1 MQCFQGF
8 YLNIIDN
15 FAVEQIF
22 YQPFMIEIKKFVF
35 NAFGVNGY
43 VLFDETG
50 ECILVDTACTS
61 SEEKVQLDSFIKG
74 RQLNPRLLI
83 NTHLHVDHVLGN
95 NYLCSK
101 YNIDSQS
108 HRDGLPLL
116 EMAPQ
121 YSAMFGFNIE
131 PVISPVG
138 FLEEGDIVRF
148 GKSALKVV
156 STPGHAAGSICLIS
170 DEDKFVITGDVLFA
184 NSVGRTDL
192 PTGDFELLKI
202 SIYQKLFTLPGDYRV
217 LPGHGPETSI
227 GHEKLNNPFL

>member
-8 YLNIIDN
+8 PLNIIDN
-15 FAVEQIF
+15 FAVKQIF
-22 YQPFMIEIKKFVF
+22 YQPFVMDIKKIVF

-50 ECILVDTACTS
+50 ESILIDTACAS
-61 SEEKVQLDSFIKG
+61 DNEKTILENFITNQG
-74 RQLNPRLLI
+74 LTLQMLI

-95 NYLCSK
+95 NYLCDK
-101 YNIDSQS
+101 YNIDYRA

-131 PVISPVG
+131 PVISPAG

-148 GKSALKVV
+148 GKSALSVV

-170 DEDKFVITGDVLFA
+170 DTDKFVITGDVLFA
-184 NSVGRTDL
+184 NSIGRTDL
-192 PTGDFELLKI
+192 PTGDFELLKN
-202 SIYQKLFTLPGDYRV
+202 SIYEKLFTLPGDYRV
-217 LPGHGPETSI
+217 LPGHGPETTI
-227 GHEKLNNPFL
+227 GYEKLNNPFL